1 MFKIVDKDKMK
12 NRSDKDD
19 ADQSVDHQDVE
30 KQETPEDQPELSLD
44 EQLAKAQEEASKNWD
59 KVLRLQAEIE
69 NLRKRTLRDV
79 ENASR
84 GSIER
89 VIMEMLPI
97 LDSFELGLDLKTETI
112 DEYKTFKEGQEAS
125 MMLMNSLFNKLS
137 IETIDPSEMRYD
149 PGLHEVISTQED
161 DSVEP
166 GYIIKVIQKGYRLK
180 ERLLRPA
187 RVIVRAEKNKKDS
200 PT

>member
-1 MFKIVDKDKMK
+1 MK
-12 NRSDKDD
+12 NSTNNDD
-19 ADQSVDHQDVE
+19 ADQSVDLQDEE
-30 KQETPEDQPELSLD
+30 KQESSQDQLELSLD
-44 EQLAKAQEEASKNWD
+44 EQLVKSQEETSKNWD

-69 NLRKRTLRDV
+69 NLRKRTFRDI

-97 LDSFELGLDLKTETI
+97 LDSFELGLNLKTGTI
-112 DEYKTFKEGQEAS
+112 EEYKTFKEGQVAS
-125 MMLMNSLFNKLS
+125 MMLMKSLFTKLS

-149 PGLHEVISTQED
+149 PELHEVISTQED
-161 DSVEP
+161 DSIEP
-166 GYIIKVIQKGYRLK
+166 DYIIKVIQKGYRLK

-187 RVIVRAEKNKKDS
+187 RVIVCVEKNKDKPS
-200 PT
+200 T

>member
-1 MFKIVDKDKMK
+1 VDKDKMK

-19 ADQSVDHQDVE
+19 TDQSVDHQDVG
-30 KQETPEDQPELSLD
+30 KQETPEDQSELSLD
-44 EQLAKAQEEASKNWD
+44 EQLAKSQEQASKNWD

-125 MMLMNSLFNKLS
+125 MMLMNSLFYKLS

-149 PGLHEVISTQED
+149 PELHEVISTQED

-187 RVIVRAEKNKKDS
+187 RVIVCAEKNKKDS
-200 PT
+200 LT

>member
-1 MFKIVDKDKMK
+1 MK
-12 NRSDKDD
+12 NNTNNDD
-19 ADQSVDHQDVE
+19 ADQSVDLQDE
-30 KQETPEDQPELSLD
+30 DNQESPQEQSELSLD
-44 EQLAKAQEEASKNWD
+44 DQLVKSKEEASKNWD

-69 NLRKRTLRDV
+69 NLRKRTFRDI

-89 VIMEMLPI
+89 VIMEILPI

-112 DEYKTFKEGQEAS
+112 EEYKTFKEGQEAS
-125 MMLMNSLFNKLS
+125 MMLMNSLFSKLS

-166 GYIIKVIQKGYRLK
+166 GYIIQVIQKGYRLK

-187 RVIVRAEKNKKDS
+187 RVIVCAEKNKDES
-200 PT
+200 ST

>member
-12 NRSDKDD
+12 NRSKQDD

-30 KQETPEDQPELSLD
+30 KQQTPEDQSELSLD
-44 EQLAKAQEEASKNWD
+44 EQLAKSQEEASKNWD

-89 VIMEMLPI
+89 VMMEMLPI
-97 LDSFELGLDLKTETI
+97 LDSFELGLDLKTETMN
-112 DEYKTFKEGQEAS
+112 EYKTFKEGQVAS

>member
-30 KQETPEDQPELSLD
+30 KQETPEDQSELSVD
-44 EQLAKAQEEASKNWD
+44 EQLAKSQEEASKNWD

-187 RVIVRAEKNKKDS
+187 RVIVRAEKNKNDS

>member
-12 NRSDKDD
+12 NRSKQDD

-30 KQETPEDQPELSLD
+30 KQQTPEDQSELSLD
-44 EQLAKAQEEASKNWD
+44 EQLAKSQEEASKNWD

-89 VIMEMLPI
+89 VMMEMLPI
-97 LDSFELGLDLKTETI
+97 LDSFELGLDLKTETMN
-112 DEYKTFKEGQEAS
+112 EYKTFKEGQVAS

-149 PGLHEVISTQED
+149 PELHEVVGMQED
-161 DSVEP
+161 NSVEP
-166 GYIIKVIQKGYRLK
+166 GYIIQVIQKGYRLK

-187 RVIVRAEKNKKDS
+187 RVIVCVEKE
-200 PT
+200 

>member
-1 MFKIVDKDKMK
+1 MK

-19 ADQSVDHQDVE
+19 IDQSADHQDVG
-30 KQETPEDQPELSLD
+30 KQETPEDQSELSLD
-44 EQLAKAQEEASKNWD
+44 EQLAKSQEQASKNWD

-69 NLRKRTLRDV
+69 NLRKRTLRDI

-125 MMLMNSLFNKLS
+125 MMLMNSLFYKLS

-149 PGLHEVISTQED
+149 PELHEVISTQED
-161 DSVEP
+161 DLVEP

-187 RVIVRAEKNKKDS
+187 RVIVCAEKNKKDS

>member
-1 MFKIVDKDKMK
+1 MFKKVDDDEMK
-12 NRSDKDD
+12 NSTNNND
-19 ADQSVDHQDVE
+19 ANQSVDLQDE
-30 KQETPEDQPELSLD
+30 EIQESSRDQSELSLD
-44 EQLAKAQEEASKNWD
+44 EQLVVTQEEASKNWD

-69 NLRKRTLRDV
+69 NLRKRTFRDI

-89 VIMEMLPI
+89 VIMEILPI
-97 LDSFELGLDLKTETI
+97 LDSFELGLSLKTETI

-125 MMLMNSLFNKLS
+125 MMLMKSLFSKLS

-149 PGLHEVISTQED
+149 PELHEVISTQED
-161 DSVEP
+161 DSVES
-166 GYIIKVIQKGYRLK
+166 GYIIKVIQKGYRLR

-187 RVIVRAEKNKKDS
+187 RVIVCAEMNKDES
-200 PT
+200 ST

>member
-1 MFKIVDKDKMK
+1 MK

-19 ADQSVDHQDVE
+19 TDQSVDHQDVG
-30 KQETPEDQPELSLD
+30 KQETPEDQSELSLD
-44 EQLAKAQEEASKNWD
+44 EQLAKSQEQASKNWD

-89 VIMEMLPI
+89 VMMEMLPI
-97 LDSFELGLDLKTETI
+97 LDSFELGLDLKTKTM

-149 PGLHEVISTQED
+149 PELHEVISTQED

-187 RVIVRAEKNKKDS
+187 RVIVCAEKNKKDS

>member
-1 MFKIVDKDKMK
+1 MK
-12 NRSDKDD
+12 NITNNDD
-19 ADQSVDHQDVE
+19 ADQSVDLQNED
-30 KQETPEDQPELSLD
+30 KQESSQDQSELSLD
-44 EQLAKAQEEASKNWD
+44 EQLAKSQEEASINWD

-69 NLRKRTLRDV
+69 NLRKRTFRDI

-89 VIMEMLPI
+89 VIMEILPI
-97 LDSFELGLDLKTETI
+97 LDSFELGLNLKTETI
-112 DEYKTFKEGQEAS
+112 EEYKTFKEGQEAS
-125 MMLMNSLFNKLS
+125 MMLMKSLFNKLS

-149 PGLHEVISTQED
+149 PELHEVIGTQED

-187 RVIVRAEKNKKDS
+187 RVIVCAEKNKDEPS
-200 PT
+200 T

>member
-12 NRSDKDD
+12 NRSNKDD

-30 KQETPEDQPELSLD
+30 KQQTPEDQSELSLD
-44 EQLAKAQEEASKNWD
+44 EQLAKSQEEASKNWD

-89 VIMEMLPI
+89 VMMEMLPI
-97 LDSFELGLDLKTETI
+97 LDSFELGLDLKTETM

-125 MMLMNSLFNKLS
+125 MMLMNSLFYKLS

-149 PGLHEVISTQED
+149 PELHEVISTQED

-187 RVIVRAEKNKKDS
+187 RVIVCAEKNKKDS

>member
-1 MFKIVDKDKMK
+1 MK

-19 ADQSVDHQDVE
+19 TDQSVDHQDVG
-30 KQETPEDQPELSLD
+30 KQETPEDQSELSLD
-44 EQLAKAQEEASKNWD
+44 EQLAKTQEEVSKNWD

-89 VIMEMLPI
+89 VILEMLPI

-125 MMLMNSLFNKLS
+125 MMLMNSLFYKLS

-149 PGLHEVISTQED
+149 PELHEVMSTQED
-161 DSVEP
+161 DSIEP

-187 RVIVRAEKNKKDS
+187 RVIVCAEQNKKDS

>member
-12 NRSDKDD
+12 KRSDKDD
-19 ADQSVDHQDVE
+19 ADQSLDHQDVE

-44 EQLAKAQEEASKNWD
+44 EQLAKSQEEVSKNWD

-112 DEYKTFKEGQEAS
+112 DEYKKFKEGQEAS

>member
-1 MFKIVDKDKMK
+1 MK
-12 NRSDKDD
+12 NSTNNDD
-19 ADQSVDHQDVE
+19 ADQSVDLQDE
-30 KQETPEDQPELSLD
+30 DNQESPQEQSELSLD
-44 EQLAKAQEEASKNWD
+44 DQLVKSKEEASKNWD

-69 NLRKRTLRDV
+69 NLRKRTFRDI

-89 VIMEMLPI
+89 VIMEILPI

-112 DEYKTFKEGQEAS
+112 EEYKTFKEGQEAS
-125 MMLMNSLFNKLS
+125 MMLMNSLFSKLS

-166 GYIIKVIQKGYRLK
+166 GYIVHVIQKGYRLK

-187 RVIVRAEKNKKDS
+187 RVIVCAEKNKDES
-200 PT
+200 ST

>member
-44 EQLAKAQEEASKNWD
+44 EQLAKSQEEVSNNWD

>member
-1 MFKIVDKDKMK
+1 MK
-12 NRSDKDD
+12 NITNNDD
-19 ADQSVDHQDVE
+19 ADQSVDLQNED
-30 KQETPEDQPELSLD
+30 KQESSQDQSELSLD
-44 EQLAKAQEEASKNWD
+44 EQLAKSQEEASKNWD

-69 NLRKRTLRDV
+69 NLRKRTFRDI

-89 VIMEMLPI
+89 VIMEILPI
-97 LDSFELGLDLKTETI
+97 LDSFELGLNLKTETI
-112 DEYKTFKEGQEAS
+112 EEYKTFKEGQEAS
-125 MMLMNSLFNKLS
+125 MMLMKSLFNKLS

-149 PGLHEVISTQED
+149 PELHEVIGTQED

-187 RVIVRAEKNKKDS
+187 RVIVCAEKNKDEPS
-200 PT
+200 T

>member
-1 MFKIVDKDKMK
+1 MK

-19 ADQSVDHQDVE
+19 TDQSVDHQDVE
-30 KQETPEDQPELSLD
+30 KQETPEDQSELSLD
-44 EQLAKAQEEASKNWD
+44 EQLAKSQEQASKNWD

-125 MMLMNSLFNKLS
+125 MMLMNSLFYKLS

-149 PGLHEVISTQED
+149 PELHEVISTQED

-187 RVIVRAEKNKKDS
+187 RVIVCAEKNKKDS
-200 PT
+200 LT

>member
-1 MFKIVDKDKMK
+1 MK
-12 NRSDKDD
+12 NNTNNDD
-19 ADQSVDHQDVE
+19 ADQSVDLQDE
-30 KQETPEDQPELSLD
+30 GNQESPQDQSELSLD
-44 EQLAKAQEEASKNWD
+44 DQLVRSKEEASKNWD

-69 NLRKRTLRDV
+69 NLRKRTFRDI

-89 VIMEMLPI
+89 VIMEILPI
-97 LDSFELGLDLKTETI
+97 LDSFELGLNLKTETI
-112 DEYKTFKEGQEAS
+112 EEYKTFKEGQEAS
-125 MMLMNSLFNKLS
+125 MMLMKSLFTKLS

-149 PGLHEVISTQED
+149 PELHEVISTQED

-166 GYIIKVIQKGYRLK
+166 GYIIKVIQKGYRLQ

-187 RVIVRAEKNKKDS
+187 RVIVCAEKNKDEPS
-200 PT
+200 T

>member
-1 MFKIVDKDKMK
+1 MK
-12 NRSDKDD
+12 NSTNNDD
-19 ADQSVDHQDVE
+19 ADQSVDLQDE
-30 KQETPEDQPELSLD
+30 DNQESPQDQSELSLD
-44 EQLAKAQEEASKNWD
+44 DQLVKSKEEASKNWD

-69 NLRKRTLRDV
+69 NLRKRTFRDI

-89 VIMEMLPI
+89 VIMEILPI

-112 DEYKTFKEGQEAS
+112 EEYKTFKEGQEAS

-149 PGLHEVISTQED
+149 PELHEVISTQED

-166 GYIIKVIQKGYRLK
+166 GYIIQVIQKGYRLK

-187 RVIVRAEKNKKDS
+187 RVIVCAEKNKDES
-200 PT
+200 ST

>member
-1 MFKIVDKDKMK
+1 
-12 NRSDKDD
+12 
-19 ADQSVDHQDVE
+19 
-30 KQETPEDQPELSLD
+30 
-44 EQLAKAQEEASKNWD
+44 
-59 KVLRLQAEIE
+59 
-69 NLRKRTLRDV
+69 
-79 ENASR
+79 
-84 GSIER
+84 
-89 VIMEMLPI
+89 MEMLPI

-125 MMLMNSLFNKLS
+125 MMLMNSLFYKLS

-149 PGLHEVISTQED
+149 PELHEVISTQED
-161 DSVEP
+161 DSVAP

-187 RVIVRAEKNKKDS
+187 RVIVCAEKNKKDS

>member
-1 MFKIVDKDKMK
+1 MK
-12 NRSDKDD
+12 NSTNNDD
-19 ADQSVDHQDVE
+19 ADQPVDLQDE
-30 KQETPEDQPELSLD
+30 DNQESLQDKSELSLD
-44 EQLAKAQEEASKNWD
+44 DQLVKSKEEASKNWD

-69 NLRKRTLRDV
+69 NLRKRTFRDI

-89 VIMEMLPI
+89 VIMEILPI
-97 LDSFELGLDLKTETI
+97 LDSFELGLSLETETI
-112 DEYKTFKEGQEAS
+112 EDYKTFKEGQEAS
-125 MMLMNSLFNKLS
+125 MMLMNSLFSKLS
-137 IETIDPSEMRYD
+137 IETIDPSEMRYN

-166 GYIIKVIQKGYRLK
+166 GYIIHVIQKGYRLK

-187 RVIVRAEKNKKDS
+187 RVIVCAEKNKDES
-200 PT
+200 ST

>member
-19 ADQSVDHQDVE
+19 ADQSLDHQDVE

-44 EQLAKAQEEASKNWD
+44 EQLAKSQEEVSKNWD

-137 IETIDPSEMRYD
+137 IETIDPSEMKYD

-200 PT
+200 LT

>member
-1 MFKIVDKDKMK
+1 MK
-12 NRSDKDD
+12 KNTNNND
-19 ADQSVDHQDVE
+19 ADHSVDLQDE
-30 KQETPEDQPELSLD
+30 DKQESSQDQSEMSLD
-44 EQLAKAQEEASKNWD
+44 EQLTKSQEEASINWD

-69 NLRKRTLRDV
+69 NLRKRTFRDI

-97 LDSFELGLDLKTETI
+97 LDSFELCLNLKTKTI
-112 DEYKTFKEGQEAS
+112 EEYKTFKEGQEAS
-125 MMLMNSLFNKLS
+125 MMLMKSLFTKLS

-149 PGLHEVISTQED
+149 PELHEVISTQED
-161 DSVEP
+161 YSVEP
-166 GYIIKVIQKGYRLK
+166 GYIIKVIQKGYRLQ

-187 RVIVRAEKNKKDS
+187 RVIVCAEKNKDEPS
-200 PT
+200 T

>member
-1 MFKIVDKDKMK
+1 MK
-12 NRSDKDD
+12 NSTNNDD
-19 ADQSVDHQDVE
+19 ADQSVDLQDE
-30 KQETPEDQPELSLD
+30 DNQESPQDQSELSLD
-44 EQLAKAQEEASKNWD
+44 DQLVRSKEEASKNWD

-69 NLRKRTLRDV
+69 NLRKRTFRDI

-89 VIMEMLPI
+89 VIMEILPI
-97 LDSFELGLDLKTETI
+97 LDSFELGLSLKTETI
-112 DEYKTFKEGQEAS
+112 EEYKTFKEGQEAS
-125 MMLMNSLFNKLS
+125 MMLMKSLFNKLS

-149 PGLHEVISTQED
+149 PELHEAIGTQED

-166 GYIIKVIQKGYRLK
+166 GYIFKVIQKGYRLK

-187 RVIVRAEKNKKDS
+187 RVIVCAEKNKDEPS
-200 PT
+200 T

>member
-1 MFKIVDKDKMK
+1 MK
-12 NRSDKDD
+12 NTTNNDD
-19 ADQSVDHQDVE
+19 VDQSVDLKSEE
-30 KQETPEDQPELSLD
+30 KQESTQDQSELSL
-44 EQLAKAQEEASKNWD
+44 EELLVVTREEASKNWD

-69 NLRKRTLRDV
+69 NLRKRTFRDI

-89 VIMEMLPI
+89 VIMEILPI
-97 LDSFELGLDLKTETI
+97 LDSFELGLNLKTETI
-112 DEYKTFKEGQEAS
+112 EEYKTFKEGQEAS
-125 MMLMNSLFNKLS
+125 MMLMKSLFSKLS

-149 PGLHEVISTQED
+149 PELHEVISTQDD

-166 GYIIKVIQKGYRLK
+166 GYVIQVIQKGYRLK

-187 RVIVRAEKNKKDS
+187 RVIVCAEQNKKDS
-200 PT
+200 LT

>member
-1 MFKIVDKDKMK
+1 MK

-19 ADQSVDHQDVE
+19 TDQSVDHQDVG
-30 KQETPEDQPELSLD
+30 KQETPEDQSELSLD
-44 EQLAKAQEEASKNWD
+44 EQLAKSQEQASKNWD

-125 MMLMNSLFNKLS
+125 MMLMNSLFYKLS

-149 PGLHEVISTQED
+149 PELHEVISTQED
-161 DSVEP
+161 NSVEP

-187 RVIVRAEKNKKDS
+187 RVIVCAEKNKKDS

>member
-1 MFKIVDKDKMK
+1 VDKDKMK
-12 NRSDKDD
+12 NSTNNDD
-19 ADQSVDHQDVE
+19 ADQSVDLQDE
-30 KQETPEDQPELSLD
+30 DNQESPQEQSELSLD
-44 EQLAKAQEEASKNWD
+44 DQLVKSKEEASKNWD

-69 NLRKRTLRDV
+69 NLRKRTFRDI

-89 VIMEMLPI
+89 VIMEILPI

-112 DEYKTFKEGQEAS
+112 EEYKTFKEGQEAS
-125 MMLMNSLFNKLS
+125 MMLMNSLFSKLS

-166 GYIIKVIQKGYRLK
+166 GYIIQVIQKGYRLK

-187 RVIVRAEKNKKDS
+187 RVIVCAEKNKDES
-200 PT
+200 TT